1 MTKEEAPMEGEEAEA
16 APMEAKEDLV
26 DIVPFDATKK
36 KKKKKPTNVESLGE
50 SSNNVTEK
58 MENLA
63 IGDSADN
70 AFSGLKKKKKKPS
83 GADAL
88 NEEADPVDELNG
100 ETEEGE
106 RPAPTQY
113 PWEGTERDYHYEE
126 LLSRVFNILRENN
139 PELAGDRRRTVMRP
153 PQVLRE
159 GTKKTVFVNFM
170 DLCKTMHRQPEHVM
184 NFLLA
189 EMGTSG
195 SLDGQQRL
203 VVKGRFA
210 PKNFEGILR
219 RYINEYVI
227 CNGCKSPDTILS
239 KENRLF
245 FLRCEQCG
253 SNRSVAPIK
262 AGFVARVGRRKADA

>member
-1 MTKEEAPMEGEEAEA
+1 MEVKEEA
-16 APMEAKEDLV
+16 V
-26 DIVPFDATKK
+26 DIVPFDPSKK
-36 KKKKKPTNVESLGE
+36 KKKKKVVVQEPLDDSLDT
-50 SSNNVTEK
+50 VTEK
-58 MENLA
+58 TENLA
-63 IGDSADN
+63 ISDGVEN
-70 AFSGLKKKKKKPS
+70 AFVGLKKKKKKPVE
-83 GADAL
+83 ADIL
-88 NEEADPVDELNG
+88 NEETAEPEEDLDGDEQ
-100 ETEEGE
+100 EGDGIALQ
-106 RPAPTQY
+106 RY
-113 PWEGTERDYHYEE
+113 PWEGSERDYKYEE

-184 NFLLA
+184 TFLLA

-253 SNRSVAPIK
+253 SGRSVAPIK